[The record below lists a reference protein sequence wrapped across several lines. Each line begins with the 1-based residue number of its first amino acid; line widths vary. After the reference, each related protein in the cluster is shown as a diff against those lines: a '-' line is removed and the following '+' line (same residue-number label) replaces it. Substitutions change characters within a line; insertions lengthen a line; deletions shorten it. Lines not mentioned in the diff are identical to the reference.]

1 MAAHCFDATT
11 FVGPCNHKARGQH
24 HNPPAPGRSHYLKIK
39 RKQVCNKFFIGMKR
53 IHTILIILLLAVT
66 YGEAKKSSDDRQMD
80 DFITSLMK
88 KMTLEE
94 KIGQLNLGGVG
105 SPKVVGSAIG
115 LDEAIRKGLVSSV
128 GGFDAK
134 AAEDA
139 QKFAVENSRM
149 KIPLI
154 TGLDVVHG
162 YYTIF
167 PIPLASACSWNMPLL
182 EESARVAADEASA
195 FGINWTF
202 APMVDICRDPR
213 WGRIAEG
220 AGEDP
225 CLGSRIGR
233 AMVRGFQGDDLSK
246 PNTLLACVKHF
257 ALYGA
262 SEAGRDYNTV
272 SMDPV
277 TMYNY
282 YLPPY
287 KAAFD
292 EGAGSGMTSFNV
304 VNGVPAT
311 GNKWLLTDLL
321 RDQWKFKGFMV
332 SDANSLAEMSEHGM
346 GGAQRI
352 TELAMNAGLDMDMSS
367 SLYVLCL
374 KKAVEEKRVPLSRI
388 DAACRRVL
396 EAKYKLGLFEDPFRY
411 LKNKQRQSQV
421 LSPQN
426 RDVARRLAAESI
438 VLLKNSE
445 QLLPITPPRKIAVVG
460 PMGNVRDELLGTWSY
475 GYSKDKMHSAYEAL
489 REALAGKCE
498 VSYSQGANYIE
509 DYCIYNGKFS
519 IPTDSLIRRAIAE
532 TSDADLII
540 ATVGEPASWS
550 GEAKSRVN
558 PSLPDCQKKML
569 RELKKTGKP
578 VVVVIF
584 SGRPL
589 ILTEED
595 AEFST
600 LVEAWH
606 GGTMAGEALCDI
618 LLGKVCPSGK
628 ITATFPRH
636 IGQIPIYY
644 NHLRT
649 GRPYSGFWATTKY
662 VDCVN
667 EPLYPFGYG
676 LSYNRYT
683 YGKPVLDKKKARGDD
698 DVVTLSIDITNTGK
712 YTGKEVVQLYIGDPE
727 ASVSRPVIELKD
739 FQKVD
744 FAPGETKTVTFRITT
759 EQLKFYNQ
767 DLKYDWEAGK
777 FNISVGPNSRELQ
790 KLTMTWDK

>member
-1 MAAHCFDATT
+1 MDMYRT
-11 FVGPCNHKARGQH
+11 G
-24 HNPPAPGRSHYLKIK
+24 SHL
-39 RKQVCNKFFIGMKR
+39 R
-53 IHTILIILLLAVT
+53 
-66 YGEAKKSSDDRQMD
+66 
-80 DFITSLMK
+80 
-88 KMTLEE
+88 
-94 KIGQLNLGGVG
+94 
-105 SPKVVGSAIG
+105 
-115 LDEAIRKGLVSSV
+115 
-128 GGFDAK
+128 
-134 AAEDA
+134 
-139 QKFAVENSRM
+139 
-149 KIPLI
+149 
-154 TGLDVVHG
+154 
-162 YYTIF
+162 
-167 PIPLASACSWNMPLL
+167 
-182 EESARVAADEASA
+182 
-195 FGINWTF
+195 FGT
-202 APMVDICRDPR
+202 
-213 WGRIAEG
+213 
-220 AGEDP
+220 
-225 CLGSRIGR
+225 CLG
-233 AMVRGFQGDDLSK
+233 D
-246 PNTLLACVKHF
+246 
-257 ALYGA
+257 
-262 SEAGRDYNTV
+262 
-272 SMDPV
+272 
-277 TMYNY
+277 
-282 YLPPY
+282 LPPQCQ
-287 KAAFD
+287 
-292 EGAGSGMTSFNV
+292 V
-304 VNGVPAT
+304 
-311 GNKWLLTDLL
+311 W
-321 RDQWKFKGFMV
+321 
-332 SDANSLAEMSEHGM
+332 
-346 GGAQRI
+346 
-352 TELAMNAGLDMDMSS
+352 
-367 SLYVLCL
+367 
-374 KKAVEEKRVPLSRI
+374 RV
-388 DAACRRVL
+388 
-396 EAKYKLGLFEDPFRY
+396 G
-411 LKNKQRQSQV
+411 
-421 LSPQN
+421 
-426 RDVARRLAAESI
+426 LAAESI

-683 YGKPVLDKKKARGDD
+683 YGKPVLDKKKAKGDD

-759 EQLKFYNQ
+759 GQLKFYNQ

>member
-1 MAAHCFDATT
+1 
-11 FVGPCNHKARGQH
+11 
-24 HNPPAPGRSHYLKIK
+24 
-39 RKQVCNKFFIGMKR
+39 
-53 IHTILIILLLAVT
+53 
-66 YGEAKKSSDDRQMD
+66 
-80 DFITSLMK
+80 
-88 KMTLEE
+88 
-94 KIGQLNLGGVG
+94 
-105 SPKVVGSAIG
+105 
-115 LDEAIRKGLVSSV
+115 
-128 GGFDAK
+128 
-134 AAEDA
+134 
-139 QKFAVENSRM
+139 
-149 KIPLI
+149 
-154 TGLDVVHG
+154 
-162 YYTIF
+162 
-167 PIPLASACSWNMPLL
+167 
-182 EESARVAADEASA
+182 
-195 FGINWTF
+195 
-202 APMVDICRDPR
+202 
-213 WGRIAEG
+213 
-220 AGEDP
+220 
-225 CLGSRIGR
+225 
-233 AMVRGFQGDDLSK
+233 
-246 PNTLLACVKHF
+246 
-257 ALYGA
+257 
-262 SEAGRDYNTV
+262 
-272 SMDPV
+272 
-277 TMYNY
+277 
-282 YLPPY
+282 
-287 KAAFD
+287 
-292 EGAGSGMTSFNV
+292 
-304 VNGVPAT
+304 
-311 GNKWLLTDLL
+311 
-321 RDQWKFKGFMV
+321 
-332 SDANSLAEMSEHGM
+332 
-346 GGAQRI
+346 
-352 TELAMNAGLDMDMSS
+352 
-367 SLYVLCL
+367 
-374 KKAVEEKRVPLSRI
+374 
-388 DAACRRVL
+388 
-396 EAKYKLGLFEDPFRY
+396 
-411 LKNKQRQSQV
+411 
-421 LSPQN
+421 
-426 RDVARRLAAESI
+426 
-438 VLLKNSE
+438 
-445 QLLPITPPRKIAVVG
+445 
-460 PMGNVRDELLGTWSY
+460 MGNVRGELLGTWSY

-509 DYCIYNGKFS
+509 DYCIYDGAFT

-683 YGKPVLDKKKARGDD
+683 YGKPVLDKKKAKGDD

>member
-292 EGAGSGMTSFNV
+292 EGAG
-304 VNGVPAT
+304 
-311 GNKWLLTDLL
+311 
-321 RDQWKFKGFMV
+321 
-332 SDANSLAEMSEHGM
+332 
-346 GGAQRI
+346 
-352 TELAMNAGLDMDMSS
+352 
-367 SLYVLCL
+367 
-374 KKAVEEKRVPLSRI
+374 
-388 DAACRRVL
+388 
-396 EAKYKLGLFEDPFRY
+396 
-411 LKNKQRQSQV
+411 
-421 LSPQN
+421 
-426 RDVARRLAAESI
+426 
-438 VLLKNSE
+438 
-445 QLLPITPPRKIAVVG
+445 
-460 PMGNVRDELLGTWSY
+460 
-475 GYSKDKMHSAYEAL
+475 
-489 REALAGKCE
+489 
-498 VSYSQGANYIE
+498 
-509 DYCIYNGKFS
+509 
-519 IPTDSLIRRAIAE
+519 
-532 TSDADLII
+532 
-540 ATVGEPASWS
+540 
-550 GEAKSRVN
+550 
-558 PSLPDCQKKML
+558 
-569 RELKKTGKP
+569 
-578 VVVVIF
+578 
-584 SGRPL
+584 
-589 ILTEED
+589 
-595 AEFST
+595 
-600 LVEAWH
+600 
-606 GGTMAGEALCDI
+606 
-618 LLGKVCPSGK
+618 
-628 ITATFPRH
+628 
-636 IGQIPIYY
+636 
-644 NHLRT
+644 
-649 GRPYSGFWATTKY
+649 
-662 VDCVN
+662 
-667 EPLYPFGYG
+667 
-676 LSYNRYT
+676 
-683 YGKPVLDKKKARGDD
+683 
-698 DVVTLSIDITNTGK
+698 
-712 YTGKEVVQLYIGDPE
+712 
-727 ASVSRPVIELKD
+727 
-739 FQKVD
+739 
-744 FAPGETKTVTFRITT
+744 
-759 EQLKFYNQ
+759 
-767 DLKYDWEAGK
+767 
-777 FNISVGPNSRELQ
+777 
-790 KLTMTWDK
+790 